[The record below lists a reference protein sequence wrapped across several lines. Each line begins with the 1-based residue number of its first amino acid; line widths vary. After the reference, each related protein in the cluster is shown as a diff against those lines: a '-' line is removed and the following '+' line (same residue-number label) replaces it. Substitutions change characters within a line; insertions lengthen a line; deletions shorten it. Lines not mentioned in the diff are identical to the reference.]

1 MGLLTTLKRFFTPA
15 SSTISSVAIADDAV
29 TDAAL
34 EIAGAHWGKQ
44 ARAQIEQIK
53 PSSWVECPIVIAE
66 YMNPLISGHAEIG
79 WLEAVA
85 REHFPTPVAR
95 ALSLGCGGGGLERHG
110 LQLRIAT
117 MFDAYDVSPEAVKLA
132 KSLAVDSGQA
142 AAINYAVANL
152 NKLEFPEQRYGA
164 VFASQSLHHIEAL
177 EHYLGQVQKTLLPD
191 GLFIF
196 NEFIGPNQFQWT
208 DAQLHHANRLLA
220 KVPERLR
227 QMIREPGV
235 KHQIERPTVAFM
247 NSYDPTEAI
256 RSKEIMPIVE
266 KYFSIVWRKDFGGT
280 LLHLVLDNI
289 AGNLSISDEG
299 LQLLR
304 EFFAEEQR
312 LIASGEI
319 DSDFTV
325 VVARKKVQDP

>member
-1 MGLLTTLKRFFTPA
+1 MGLLSTLKLLLGSTASTPA
-15 SSTISSVAIADDAV
+15 SAATGSREV
-29 TDAAL
+29 TAAEL

-44 ARAQIEQIK
+44 ARAQIEQSK
-53 PSSWVECPIVIAE
+53 PSSWAECPIVLAE
-66 YMNPLISGHAEIG
+66 YINPLISGRAEVG

-85 REHFPTPVAR
+85 REYFASPVAR
-95 ALSLGCGGGGLERHG
+95 ALSLGCGDGGLERHG

-117 MFDAYDVSPEAVKLA
+117 AFDAYDVSADAVELA
-132 KSLAVDSGQA
+132 RSLARDSGQSA
-142 AAINYAVANL
+142 SINYTVANL
-152 NKLEFPEQRYGA
+152 NKLEFAGQQYGA

-177 EHYLGQVQKTLLPD
+177 EHYLRQVQNALLPD

-196 NEFIGPNQFQWT
+196 NEFVGPNQFQWT

-220 KVPERLR
+220 RVPEELR
-227 QMIREPGV
+227 QLIREPGI
-235 KHQIERPTVAFM
+235 KHHIERPTVAFM

-256 RSKEIMPIVE
+256 RSSEILAIFE
-266 KYFSIVWRKDFGGT
+266 QYFSIISRRDFGGT

-289 AGNLSISDEG
+289 AGNLSFSDEG

-312 LIASGEI
+312 LITEGEI
-319 DSDFTV
+319 PSDFTV
-325 VVARKKVQDP
+325 VVARKKA